1 MVSAVTVHAMALEA
15 SRLCR
20 EHGAGPREDWQ
31 LVDPGL
37 FLKAIVKEGVLQEKD
52 GISLALEVGPLLP
65 STAPGEHGVG
75 FEAAGIA
82 SGQLLPFTYHVNL
95 GGGVDRVDARPFA
108 LWGLITE
115 LPASPGLRL
124 VGEVNGESVQHA
136 RANNSS
142 MVCFISRPSR
152 TRRLW

>member
-1 MVSAVTVHAMALEA
+1 M
-15 SRLCR
+15 
-20 EHGAGPREDWQ
+20 
-31 LVDPGL
+31 
-37 FLKAIVKEGVLQEKD
+37 KEGVLQEKD

-75 FEAAGIA
+75 FEATGIA

-108 LWGLITE
+108 LWGLIAE

-124 VGEVNGESVQHA
+124 VGEVNGESVEHE
-136 RANNSS
+136 RANNSAL
-142 MVCFISRPSR
+142 VGFIWQPIPARRFWVDAGVRRGITRAAPDWQVTLGLTLGFDLFRNPSR
-152 TRRLW
+152 

>member
-1 MVSAVTVHAMALEA
+1 
-15 SRLCR
+15 
-20 EHGAGPREDWQ
+20 
-31 LVDPGL
+31 L

-124 VGEVNGESVQHA
+124 VGEVNGESVEHE
-136 RANNSS
+136 RANNSAL
-142 MVCFISRPSR
+142 VGFIWQPILARRFWVDAGVRRGITRAAPDWQVTLGLTLGFDLFRNPSR
-152 TRRLW
+152 

>member
-1 MVSAVTVHAMALEA
+1 MIRRPPRSTLFPTRRSSDLEVGYFQLAHSRDRDIFAAPKTVLNYGFVDRLEIVG
-15 SRLCR
+15 
-20 EHGAGPREDWQ
+20 EFTVEGAPREDWQ

-95 GGGVDRVDARPFA
+95 GGGVDRVDARPF
-108 LWGLITE
+108 
-115 LPASPGLRL
+115 
-124 VGEVNGESVQHA
+124 
-136 RANNSS
+136 
-142 MVCFISRPSR
+142 
-152 TRRLW
+152 